1 MHTAHAN
8 TRPSRGRVQILQ
20 RIGGTTGALPTH
32 LSAKDTGGSPKNA
45 GHHKTTDG
53 AAAAPP
59 PLFVPEPQGPE
70 NAQPLTPSR
79 LRAGPV
85 FTPRS
90 HQQSPVAPAKSDS
103 AGAQYAYTPF
113 PETTM
118 YQGYYLHT
126 PPHVQS
132 LPYYACLAQAHLA
145 PQLQAHLA
153 PALQLQ
159 SALTQPMHKALSIDP
174 DRYSRMQ
181 ANQFVPIVQSHAM
194 TPAQRPDQHS
204 RMQENQCVQAKLSTP
219 IRTAGPPSAPVRSTA
234 GVSAFAKLD
243 PVSLELIKGLCMP
256 CPNEV
261 IKSTEMF
268 ALKSAN
274 MLAATPATIE
284 DWTTLHSIANLCCV
298 ELKKRA
304 ADPVVERLLK
314 EVQIR
319 RLDIK
324 FMGCM
329 PSPTEYVLR
338 ATLMVRSPAPRLK
351 HFAGRG
357 DTTQDAICR
366 MAIAVLQFL
375 AEHYDFRWM
384 EQPDPAT
391 VKFLENNPE
400 YSRHGPMGIV
410 YPAPFLSNLSED
422 VAALQA
428 PALQTA
434 GLQTAGLLAPA
445 AQTAGPLAPAEPGRP
460 DSPLVWT
467 PISEKLVAG
476 YVAPEPRILDTIR
489 ERLQSMSTP
498 DGEQER
504 ARSAVCVMLE
514 NEGIRGRVWPA
525 MAALHAQAER
535 QGITL
540 EYSIGKNCGMSVAAV
555 AVCIPV
561 QDLRHKLTPE
571 LGATDMLAIERAVR
585 EAARFLDTPPPS
597 GTGNRT
603 EGRFMGLFQQ
613 VR

>member
-1 MHTAHAN
+1 MRTAHAN
-8 TRPSRGRVQILQ
+8 TRPSWGRVQILQ

-32 LSAKDTGGSPKNA
+32 LSAKDTEGSPKNA

-59 PLFVPEPQGPE
+59 PLFVPEPRGPE

-90 HQQSPVAPAKSDS
+90 LQQSPVAPAKSDS
-103 AGAQYAYTPF
+103 AGAHAYTPF

-118 YQGYYLHT
+118 YPGYYLQP
-126 PPHVQS
+126 PPHVP

-174 DRYSRMQ
+174 EHKALSIDQRYSRML

-194 TPAQRPDQHS
+194 TPAQTPDQQ
-204 RMQENQCVQAKLSTP
+204 QENQCVPIVQSQAKLSTP
-219 IRTAGPPSAPVRSTA
+219 IKTAPAPVPPTAGP
-234 GVSAFAKLD
+234 SAFARLD
-243 PVSLELIKGLCMP
+243 PVPIALVEGLFKP
-256 CPNEV
+256 CPNNV
-261 IKSTEMF
+261 IASIEMYVR
-268 ALKSAN
+268 KIAN
-274 MLAATPATIE
+274 LSETTI
-284 DWTTLHSIANLCCV
+284 DDLDTLNSIANLCYV
-298 ELKKRA
+298 ELKKLTTC
-304 ADPVVERLLK
+304 PVVKLLM
-314 EVQIR
+314 EQVQTR
-319 RLDIK
+319 RLDIE

-329 PSPTEYVLR
+329 PSPTEYMLR
-338 ATLMVRSPAPRLK
+338 ATLNVRSPALRQK
-351 HFAGRG
+351 VFSGCGA
-357 DTTQDAICR
+357 TTQDAICR

-375 AEHYDFRWM
+375 AAHYDFRWM
-384 EQPDPAT
+384 ELPDPAT

-422 VAALQA
+422 IAALQV
-428 PALQTA
+428 
-434 GLQTAGLLAPA
+434 PA
-445 AQTAGPLAPAEPGRP
+445 AQTPPEPGRP
-460 DSPLVWT
+460 DSPLVWI
-467 PISEKLVAG
+467 PISKELVAG
-476 YVAPEPRILDTIR
+476 YVEPEPRILNTIWA
-489 ERLQSMSTP
+489 RLQSMSTP
-498 DGEQER
+498 ADSEQER
-504 ARSAVCVMLE
+504 ARSAACEMLN
-514 NEGIRGRVWPA
+514 NEAIKQRVWPSV
-525 MAALHAQAER
+525 AALHALAKR

-540 EYSIGKNCGMSVAAV
+540 EYLIGKNSGKAVAAV
-555 AVCIPV
+555 AICIPV

-597 GTGNRT
+597 GTGNPT